1 MTIVQNLGQKS
12 ESGIQLP
19 APQAINGG
27 EAVAYAM
34 GQIDPE
40 VVAAYPITPQ
50 TFIIE
55 KFSEYVADGT
65 VNSEYINVE
74 SEHAAMSA
82 CVGATAAGGRSQT
95 ATSGPGLAL
104 MYEML
109 WVASGMRLPIVMHLC
124 SRSFSAPLNILCD
137 HSDVMGMRESS
148 WPMLIGASPQEAYD
162 QAVVMPTIAE
172 NKSVLLPVA
181 NVLDG
186 FTVTHSVERVEVL
199 PDEVVKE
206 FAGEYE
212 PDIWALQ
219 PGSTATFGTLD
230 ANDFYFEHKRQQ
242 VEAMKNSL
250 EVVRTQLNAFGEIS
264 GRPMNLVEEYLLDD
278 AEVALVVLGSSEGMV
293 RAAIDQARK
302 DGIKVGML
310 RIRLFR
316 PFPVQDVRKALEG
329 IGAVGVL
336 DRAIAFGTPGNGL
349 MQDLATSTRT
359 MPDRPLLMDF
369 VYGLGGRATP
379 KQLFRQAID
388 QVVTMN
394 ESRVEPDEPAYLG
407 LK

>member
-1 MTIVQNLGQKS
+1 LATEQKADIQKA
-12 ESGIQLP
+12 GIKLP

-34 GQIDPE
+34 RQIDPE

-55 KFSEYVADGT
+55 KFSEYVADGL
-65 VNSEYINVE
+65 VNTEYINVE

-82 CVGATAAGGRSQT
+82 CVGACAAGGRAQT

-109 WVASGMRLPIVMHLC
+109 WVASGMRLPVVMHLC

-137 HSDVMGMRESS
+137 HSDVMAMRESS
-148 WPMLIGASPQEAYD
+148 WPMLVGANPQEAYD

-172 NKSVLLPVA
+172 HADVMLPVA

-199 PDEVVKE
+199 PNEEVKR

-212 PDIWALQ
+212 PEHWALE
-219 PGSTATFGTLD
+219 PGGTATFGTLD
-230 ANDFYFEHKRQQ
+230 ANDYYFEHKRQQ
-242 VEAMKNSL
+242 VEAMDNSL
-250 EVVRTQLNAFGEIS
+250 EVIRTQLDSFSELS
-264 GRPMNLVEEYLLDD
+264 GRKMSLLEEYLLDD
-278 AEVALVVLGSSEGMV
+278 AEIALVVLGSSEGMV
-293 RAAIDQARK
+293 RAAVDMARA

-310 RIRLFR
+310 RIRLLR
-316 PFPVQDVRKALEG
+316 PFPAADIRQALSG
-329 IGAVGVL
+329 IGAIGVL
-336 DRAIAFGTPGNGL
+336 DRAIAFGSSGNAL
-349 MQDLATSTRT
+349 LQDLATVTRT

-369 VYGLGGRATP
+369 VYGLGGRTTP
-379 KQLFRQAID
+379 RKLFREAID
-388 QVVTMN
+388 EVVRMN
-394 ESRVEPDEPAYLG
+394 EQRVEPENPAYLG

>member
-1 MTIVQNLGQKS
+1 MTTTQKS
-12 ESGIQLP
+12 GSGIKP
-19 APQAINGG
+19 PSPQAINGG

-34 GQIDPE
+34 RQIDPE

-55 KFSEYVADGT
+55 KFSEYVADGL
-65 VNSEYINVE
+65 VNTEYINVE
-74 SEHAAMSA
+74 SEHAAMRA

-109 WVASGMRLPIVMHLC
+109 WVASGMRLPVVMHLC

-172 NKSVLLPVA
+172 NKEVMLPSA

-199 PDEVVKE
+199 PDEVVKA

-212 PDIWALQ
+212 PDIWALE

-250 EVVRTQLNAFGEIS
+250 EIIRTQLNAVGEIT
-264 GRPMNLVEEYLLDD
+264 GRPMNLIEEYLLDD
-278 AEVALVVLGSSEGMV
+278 AEIGLVVLGSSEGMV
-293 RAAIDQARK
+293 RAAINEAREA
-302 DGIKVGML
+302 GIKVGML

-316 PFPVQDVRKALEG
+316 PFPVADVRKALEG

-336 DRAIAFGTPGNGL
+336 DRAIAFGTPGNSL
-349 MQDLATSTRT
+349 LQDLATATRT
-359 MPDRPLLMDF
+359 MPNRPLLMDF

-379 KQLFRQAID
+379 KFQFREAIGH
-388 QVVTMN
+388 VLKMN
-394 ESRVEPDEPAYLG
+394 ESQVEPEEPGYLG

>member
-1 MTIVQNLGQKS
+1 MTTIQKS
-12 ESGIQLP
+12 GSDIKLP
-19 APQAINGG
+19 PPQAINGG

-34 GQIDPE
+34 RQIDPE

-55 KFSEYVADGT
+55 KFSEYVADGI
-65 VNSEYINVE
+65 VNTEYINVE

-148 WPMLIGASPQEAYD
+148 WPMLIGSSPQEAYD

-172 NKSVLLPVA
+172 NKQVLLPST

-212 PDIWALQ
+212 PDRWALE

-278 AEVALVVLGSSEGMV
+278 AEVALIVLGSSEGMV
-293 RAAIDQARK
+293 RAAVDQARA

-316 PFPVQDVRKALEG
+316 PFPVADLREALNG
-329 IGAVGVL
+329 VGAVGVL

-349 MQDLATSTRT
+349 MQDIATSTRT
-359 MPDRPLLMDF
+359 MADRPLLMDF

-388 QVVTMN
+388 HVVTMN
-394 ESRVEPDEPAYLG
+394 ETRVEPDEPEYLG

>member
-1 MTIVQNLGQKS
+1 MTTTQKS
-12 ESGIQLP
+12 GSGIKP
-19 APQAINGG
+19 PSPQAINGG

-34 GQIDPE
+34 RQIDPE

-55 KFSEYVADGT
+55 KFSEYVADGL
-65 VNSEYINVE
+65 VNTEYINVE

-109 WVASGMRLPIVMHLC
+109 WVASGMRLPVVMHLC

-172 NKSVLLPVA
+172 NKEVMLPSA

-199 PDEVVKE
+199 PDEVVKA

-212 PDIWALQ
+212 PDIWALE
-219 PGSTATFGTLD
+219 PGSTATFGMLD

-250 EVVRTQLNAFGEIS
+250 EIIRTQLNAVGEIT
-264 GRPMNLVEEYLLDD
+264 GRPMNLIEEYLLDD
-278 AEVALVVLGSSEGMV
+278 AEIGLVVLGSSEGMV
-293 RAAIDQARK
+293 RAAINEAREA
-302 DGIKVGML
+302 GIKVGML

-316 PFPVQDVRKALEG
+316 PFPVADVRKALEG

-336 DRAIAFGTPGNGL
+336 DRAIAFGTPGNSL
-349 MQDLATSTRT
+349 LQDLATATRT
-359 MPDRPLLMDF
+359 MPNRPLLMDF

-379 KQLFRQAID
+379 KFQFREAIGH
-388 QVVTMN
+388 VLKMN
-394 ESRVEPDEPAYLG
+394 ESQVEPEEPGYLG

>member
-1 MTIVQNLGQKS
+1 MTTTQKS
-12 ESGIQLP
+12 GSGIKP
-19 APQAINGG
+19 PSPQAINGG

-34 GQIDPE
+34 RQIDPE

-55 KFSEYVADGT
+55 KFSEYVADGL
-65 VNSEYINVE
+65 VNTEYINVE

-109 WVASGMRLPIVMHLC
+109 WVASGMRLPVVMHLC

-172 NKSVLLPVA
+172 NKEVMLPSA

-199 PDEVVKE
+199 PDEVVKA

-212 PDIWALQ
+212 PAIWALE

-250 EVVRTQLNAFGEIS
+250 EIIRTQLNAVGEIT
-264 GRPMNLVEEYLLDD
+264 GRPMNLIEEYLLDD
-278 AEVALVVLGSSEGMV
+278 AEIGLVVLGSSEGMV
-293 RAAIDQARK
+293 RAAINEAREA
-302 DGIKVGML
+302 GIKVGML

-316 PFPVQDVRKALEG
+316 PFPVADVRKALEG

-336 DRAIAFGTPGNGL
+336 DRAIAFGTPGNSL
-349 MQDLATSTRT
+349 LQDLATATRT
-359 MPDRPLLMDF
+359 MPNRPLLMDF

-379 KQLFRQAID
+379 KFQFREAIGH
-388 QVVTMN
+388 VLKMN
-394 ESRVEPDEPAYLG
+394 ESQVEPEEPGYLG

>member
-1 MTIVQNLGQKS
+1 MTTTQKS
-12 ESGIQLP
+12 GSGIKP
-19 APQAINGG
+19 PSPQAINGG

-34 GQIDPE
+34 RQIDPE

-55 KFSEYVADGT
+55 KFSEYVADGL
-65 VNSEYINVE
+65 VNTEYINVE

-109 WVASGMRLPIVMHLC
+109 WVASGMRLPVVMHLC

-172 NKSVLLPVA
+172 NKEVMLPSA

-199 PDEVVKE
+199 PDEVVTA

-212 PDIWALQ
+212 PDIWALE

-250 EVVRTQLNAFGEIS
+250 EIIRTQLNAVGEIT
-264 GRPMNLVEEYLLDD
+264 GRPMNLIEEYLLDD
-278 AEVALVVLGSSEGMV
+278 AEIGLVVLGSSEGMV
-293 RAAIDQARK
+293 RAAINEAREA
-302 DGIKVGML
+302 GIKVGML

-316 PFPVQDVRKALEG
+316 PFPVADVRKALEG

-336 DRAIAFGTPGNGL
+336 DRAIAFGTPGNSL
-349 MQDLATSTRT
+349 LQDLATATRT
-359 MPDRPLLMDF
+359 MPNRPLLMDF

-379 KQLFRQAID
+379 KFQFREAIGH
-388 QVVTMN
+388 VLKMN
-394 ESRVEPDEPAYLG
+394 ESQVEPEEPGYLG